1 MNRDGSLLPVLIFPD
16 LEQAGA
22 GGAQGAS
29 GMAQHMITMRR
40 GGVSSGIYA
49 TLNLSFGRGDDDAN
63 VHENIRR
70 VAAAFG
76 TDEAHM
82 VFSHQVHETNVL
94 RVTAADAGM
103 GVTRP
108 MEWPSADGLVTNEP
122 GLVLGAFF
130 ADCVPLLFL
139 DPVHRA
145 VGVSHS
151 GWRGTAGRIGRV
163 TLEVMSR
170 EFGTDPADVLVGIGP
185 SICQDHYEVS
195 EDVAARFREEFPDG
209 AEGAEC
215 ADPGAGAAGIYAGE
229 AGGEVRRTHPMLRY
243 AGRPGH
249 MQLDLWEACRVTL
262 LEAGVP
268 EENIH
273 VTDICTCCN
282 PDLLFSH
289 RASHGRRGNIGAFI
303 MLRYKSDF
311 AKHRFEDQTTIAW
324 PRFVTNVSSSS
335 AARSPEK
342 GFSPRTV

>member
-1 MNRDGSLLPVLIFPD
+1 MYDSLQFVRKGAAPVIMERRYVNKDGSVLPVLVFPA
-16 LEQAGA
+16 LEEGNI
-22 GGAQGAS
+22 
-29 GMAQHMITMRR
+29 AQHMITTRR

-108 MEWPSADGLVTNEP
+108 MAWPSADGLVTNEP
-122 GLVLGAFF
+122 GLVLGTFF

-151 GWRGTAGRIGRV
+151 GWRGTVGRIGRV
-163 TLEVMSR
+163 TLEVMCR

-209 AEGAEC
+209 AESADGADSG
-215 ADPGAGAAGIYAGE
+215 ADGAGSNAGEAGGKVYPGAGE

-262 LEAGVP
+262 LEAGVS

-289 RASHGRRGNIGAFI
+289 RASRGRRGNIGAFI
-303 MLRYKSDF
+303 MLVT
-311 AKHRFEDQTTIAW
+311 AQT
-324 PRFVTNVSSSS
+324 
-335 AARSPEK
+335 
-342 GFSPRTV
+342 

>member
-49 TLNLSFGRGDDDAN
+49 TLNLSFGRGDDDAD

-151 GWRGTAGRIGRV
+151 GWRGTVGRIGRV

-170 EFGTDPADVLVGIGP
+170 EFGTEPADVLVGIGP

-195 EDVAARFREEFPDG
+195 EDVAARFREEFPDS
-209 AEGAEC
+209 AESG
-215 ADPGAGAAGIYAGE
+215 
-229 AGGEVRRTHPMLRY
+229 THPMLRY

-303 MLRYKSDF
+303 MLITAHNPASHGVRT
-311 AKHRFEDQTTIAW
+311 AG
-324 PRFVTNVSSSS
+324 
-335 AARSPEK
+335 RSPDPD
-342 GFSPRTV
+342 G